1 MNHSIHYFARIHAWA
16 VFLLA
21 TIVGGMA
28 PTTFAAQA
36 DISST
41 PMSSARSAL
50 VKPNIMLLMD
60 TSGSMGWTHMPDELE
75 TTIGVDSVGYKSPQC
90 NALYYNPKT
99 TYRTPKKPDGS
110 LFATPSFSGA
120 PYAGYV
126 AYFAAPDA
134 TDQSTVNLSSAF
146 QAYAGKTLRN
156 TAATGDTP
164 QAAYYYVHSSG
175 LMLGY
180 AHPACADLDTGAD
193 RSATG
198 GGTWYRRLVTSTSG
212 IATVTGVD
220 ERANFANW
228 YSFYRTRI
236 SLTKSAASL
245 AFTPLTDTYRVGF
258 ITVRPNNLPT
268 SGTFDQGKYLAIN
281 DFNSTQRTSW
291 FNKLFAQI
299 PGGSS
304 PAREGLAR
312 VGRHYGGKQDGINTG
327 MTGDPVQYSCQQNFT
342 IMTTDG
348 YWNTQGETP
357 GGGPV
362 QLDGV
367 TLVGNQDNNLANP
380 LTPRPMYE
388 GDPDGTGVVEDNR
401 NTYSYGNCGSFFY
414 LSTQQFLASTVQTQ
428 QSTNQIT
435 QTTTQTTVNT
445 AQRLQSTYQALAST
459 SQITLAT
466 TQNLSQTKQ
475 ILRTTRQ
482 NLRSTTQNVAT
493 TTQPTQT
500 VTALK
505 IATSQ
510 PLRSTSQITQTTAQT
525 TQSTTQTLRSTTQNL
540 LTSKQNLQSST
551 QTTRSTTQAL
561 ASTSQASRSTT
572 QITTTSTQVRK
583 STSQTTSCDA
593 STELCEFKPTCT
605 PSAFVTCSTATT
617 GPTLVASCTAESPV
631 AGNGYKTT
639 TCASSVIGPNGAS
652 SCTPQSASSG
662 NSYTTIT
669 CGNASTSSTLVAS
682 CTPSAANS
690 GNSWT
695 ATNCTYVT
703 TGPTAVASCTDTAAN
718 SGNNYTSTTCSTNN
732 SGPTGVASC
741 SAQSATSGNAWTT
754 TTCGSNN
761 TSNVPVATCSG
772 SSANSGNGYTTTT
785 CSTNNNTPNT
795 PVASCSPVSPSS
807 GNGYT
812 TVTCSTNNSSA
823 TAVQICTPA
832 SASSGNSW
840 TATLCTPNNSGPT
853 GVDTCNASSANNGNG
868 WTTTSCGTNNTGPT
882 GVASCSASSRS
893 SGNAWTTTTCGNPT
907 TSNQPVSS
915 CTPAGASSGN
925 SWTATTCQTATS
937 GPTASGSCVASAGTS
952 GNNWVTTTCP
962 NVVTGPTVVGSC
974 TPVTATAGNGWQQ
987 TTCGTTSSSAAV
999 ATCVAAGNVTC
1010 SVNSNP
1016 NVPVQTCTPSGPT
1029 SGNGYTTTTC
1039 GTNDSV
1045 NTPAATCSASGATAG
1060 NSWVTTTCPA
1070 PIVGSITP
1078 VQTCAAVLP
1087 TAGNNYTATL
1097 CTVNN
1102 PAASFVASC
1111 TAVTATSGNSWTTT
1125 TCGSVV
1131 TTNVGVSSCT
1141 ASGPTSGN
1149 SYKTTSCPAPAV
1161 TTNVPVQTCTAA
1173 VAGSGNQWTATT
1185 CSNNNTSVGAA
1196 SCSAAAATS
1205 ANQWTATTCPT
1216 PTVSGPN
1223 GVAAC
1228 TPQSASAGNSWTAT
1242 TCANPTTSN
1251 VPVQTC
1257 TASGPGAANGYTTTT
1272 CNTVAAT
1279 DVPAASCTAGVA
1291 GAGNNWT
1298 GTTCRTVATG
1308 PTLNTACTADPASAA
1323 NNYTATICAAVSG
1336 KKVSYITQRTV
1347 TTTVRTNGV
1356 LGAPSVNGPTTTG
1369 SGDVDGSCFAPGSEP
1384 PLSTYST
1391 APSTTAGPSGGGKP
1405 GPNPPAGCT
1414 AWPCATSVIATGSAN
1429 GSVNALADVAQ
1440 YYYATDLRP
1449 SMPNTPEEGVPSVGT
1464 GPEADTAKW
1473 QHMTTFTVAL
1483 GVSGTL
1489 NYLPDYKSASTLT
1502 GDFADLRTG
1511 TRSWPLWPDPAVN
1524 AGAGNY
1530 GAWENP
1536 RSIDDFW
1543 HTAVNGRGQYFS
1555 ASDSDSLVAGLA
1567 DALAEID
1574 KQPSAGAAAG
1584 VSNAQPVAG
1593 DNFVFFSSYV
1603 TGDWTGDLT
1612 ASEIVLA
1619 TGALAST
1626 NAWSAKDKLLTKV
1639 GSACDNRNIYVIRPG
1654 ASTSLADFSANTF
1667 ACDGNGAPT
1676 GSVRN
1681 GLNAAEL
1688 LNFDASEVALFSQ
1701 FPSMTAGSG
1710 GQQEKAAGANLV
1722 NFLRGQTGLE
1732 GFKAGDLS
1740 KLYRKRESRLG
1751 DIIGGQPVYVK
1762 EPRATYLD
1770 AGYSAFK
1777 SAQAGRTAM
1786 VYAAA
1791 NDGMLHAF
1799 YADRTVADP
1808 LLGGQEAWAVIPS
1821 EVLPKMYKLAD
1832 KNYGKNHQFFVDG
1845 SPVVGDVYDSGTSQ
1859 WSTMLVG
1866 GLNAG
1871 GKSFYA
1877 LDITDP
1883 VNPIAKWEFKF
1894 SNTCFDASNASTA
1907 GADCHLGL
1915 SFGKPI
1921 ITKLATG
1928 KWVVMVTSGYN
1939 NVRGAGLSGDGGG
1952 YLYVLDAKTGS
1963 ILYKIETSAG
1973 DATTPSNLGQL
1984 NVFIDDSSVSNTAV
1998 RAYGGDMLGN
2008 IWRFDV
2014 NDTELPAGREATLLG
2029 QAKDSSGTAQPI
2041 TTRPE
2046 LAELDGKPM
2055 VFVGTG
2061 RLLGAQDVN
2070 DLQTQSI
2077 YGIVDKLTGSPVYS
2091 NLRGSMKPMVVTTAA
2106 RTSGSTR
2113 TVDCDAGQAARC
2125 ALKDGWVIDLPDAGE
2140 RNNIDMILL
2149 RTTLVAGTNVP
2160 NTSACGKG
2168 GDYWLNYIDFATG
2181 LSNGAFDGS
2190 AVSSTSAVSKFGNNS
2205 LITGLSV
2212 LDLSRTTGYSG
2223 SPIKI
2228 IARDSSDGATGAG
2241 GDGKRTDIYLKTP
2254 PPKGRRISWR
2264 EIAK

>member
-1 MNHSIHYFARIHAWA
+1 MNHSIPFFARMQSSACM
-16 VFLLA
+16 VLA
-21 TIVGGMA
+21 MLFACFA
-28 PTTFAAQA
+28 PTTHAAQA
-36 DISST
+36 DISNT
-41 PMSSARSAL
+41 PMSSVRSAL

-75 TTIGVDSVGYKSPQC
+75 SIIGTGSVGYKSAQC
-90 NALYYNPKT
+90 NPLYYNPT
-99 TYRTPKKPDGS
+99 TVYRVPKKPDTTA
-110 LFATPSFSGA
+110 FATPSFTSA
-120 PYAGYV
+120 PYAGYS
-126 AYFAAPDA
+126 AYFAGADA
-134 TDQSTVNLSSAF
+134 TDLSVVNLSSAF

-156 TAATGDTP
+156 TGAASDTP

-175 LMLGY
+175 QALKY
-180 AHPACADLDTGAD
+180 TNADCADADTDANRTATSGA
-193 RSATG
+193 
-198 GGTWYRRLVTSTSG
+198 TWHRRLVTSTSG
-212 IATVTGVD
+212 IDPKTGVSPYD
-220 ERANFANW
+220 ERENFAIW

-245 AFTPLTDTYRVGF
+245 AFTPLNDTYRVGF
-258 ITVRPNNLPT
+258 ITVRPNDLPT
-268 SGTFDQGKYLAIN
+268 SSTFDQNKYVAIN
-281 DFNSTQRTSW
+281 DFNSSQRTSW

-357 GGGPV
+357 GAGGGPV
-362 QLDGV
+362 NLDG
-367 TLVGNQDNNLANP
+367 TQPVGNQDNNELI
-380 LTPRPMYE
+380 TPKPMYE

-401 NTYSYGNCGSFFY
+401 NTYSYSNCGSFFY

-482 NLRSTTQNVAT
+482 NLRSTTQNIAT

-510 PLRSTSQITQTTAQT
+510 PLRSTSQTTQTTAQT
-525 TQSTTQTLRSTTQNL
+525 TQSTTQTLRATTQNL
-540 LTSKQNLQSST
+540 LTSRQNLQSST
-551 QTTRSTTQAL
+551 QITRSTTQAL

-617 GPTLVASCTAESPV
+617 GPTLVASCTAESAA

-652 SCTPQSASSG
+652 SCSPQSAGSG
-662 NSYTTIT
+662 NSFTTIT
-669 CGNASTSSTLVAS
+669 CGNASTAPTLVAS
-682 CTPSAANS
+682 CSPSAANS

-703 TGPTAVASCTDTAAN
+703 TGPTAVASCSNAAAN
-718 SGNNYTSTTCSTNN
+718 SGNNYTSTTCSPNN

-741 SAQSATSGNAWTT
+741 SAQSATSGNGWTT

-823 TAVQICTPA
+823 NPVQTCTAA
-832 SASSGNSW
+832 SATSGNSW
-840 TATLCTPNNSGPT
+840 TATVCTPNNTGPT

-868 WTTTSCGTNNTGPT
+868 WTTTTCGTNNTGPT
-882 GVASCSASSRS
+882 GVASCSPSSRN
-893 SGNAWTTTTCGNPT
+893 SGNAWTTTTCGNPVT
-907 TSNQPVSS
+907 TNQPVSS
-915 CTPAGASSGN
+915 CTPASASSGN

-937 GPTASGSCVASAGTS
+937 GPTASGSCVTSAGTS

-1016 NVPVQTCTPSGPT
+1016 NVPVQTCTASGPN

-1045 NTPAATCSASGATAG
+1045 NTPAATCSASGGTAG

-1087 TAGNNYTATL
+1087 AVGNNFTATL

-1111 TAVTATSGNSWTTT
+1111 TAVTATSGNGWTTT

-1131 TTNVGVSSCT
+1131 TTNVGVSSCA

-1149 SYKTTSCPAPAV
+1149 SYKTTTCPSPAV

-1173 VAGSGNQWTATT
+1173 VAGSVNQWTATT

-1205 ANQWTATTCPT
+1205 ANQWTATTCPA

-1279 DVPAASCTAGVA
+1279 DVPAASCTAGA
-1291 GAGNNWT
+1291 ASAGNNWT

-1347 TTTVRTNGV
+1347 TTTKRINGV
-1356 LGAPSVNGPTTTG
+1356 LGAPTVVTDAPTPIA
-1369 SGDVDGSCFAPGSEP
+1369 DLNGSCFAPGSEP
-1384 PLSTYST
+1384 PLSTYAT
-1391 APSTTAGPSGGGKP
+1391 APSTTSGPSGSGKP
-1405 GPNPPAGCT
+1405 GPNPPTGCT
-1414 AWPCATSVIATGSAN
+1414 AWPCSTSVIATGAAN

-1449 SMPNTPEEGVPSVGT
+1449 GMSNDPPPLGEGVPKVGD
-1464 GPEADTAKW
+1464 GIEDDKANW

-1489 NYLPDYKSASTLT
+1489 TYDPLYKTSI
-1502 GDFADLRTG
+1502 DTG
-1511 TRSWPLWPDPAVN
+1511 TDFGKLRSGALSWPLWPDPAVN
-1524 AGAGNY
+1524 AEVNFSK
-1530 GAWENP
+1530 WENP

-1555 ASDSDSLVAGLA
+1555 ASDSDTLVAGLT
-1567 DALAEID
+1567 DALADID
-1574 KQPSAGAAAG
+1574 KVDAAGASAG
-1584 VSNAQPVAG
+1584 VSNSQPVAG
-1593 DNFVFFSSYV
+1593 DNFAFVSSYK
-1603 TGDWTGDLT
+1603 TSDWTGDLT
-1612 ASEIVLA
+1612 AREISLT
-1619 TGALAST
+1619 TGVIST
-1626 NAWSAKDKLLTKV
+1626 TTAWSAQLKLAEKI
-1639 GSACDNRNIYVIRPG
+1639 GAACDNRTIYLIRPG
-1654 ASTSLADFSANTF
+1654 TTTSLVDFSAETY
-1667 ACDGNGAPT
+1667 ACDSNRAPT
-1676 GSVRN
+1676 GSPRN

-1688 LNFDASEVALFSQ
+1688 LNFDSSEVALFSHYLL
-1701 FPSMTAGSG
+1701 MTTGTN
-1710 GQQEKAAGANLV
+1710 GQQERAAGANLV

-1732 GFKAGDLS
+1732 GFRLGEKPAVGQQS
-1740 KLYRKRESRLG
+1740 KLYRKRASALG

-1762 EPRATYLD
+1762 GPRSTYLD
-1770 AGYSAFK
+1770 AGYDSFK
-1777 SAQAGRTAM
+1777 SAQSGRTPM
-1786 VYAAA
+1786 VYVAA

-1799 YADRTVADP
+1799 YADKTAADP

-1821 EVLPKMYKLAD
+1821 AVLPNLYKLAD
-1832 KNYGKNHQFFVDG
+1832 KNYAKQHRYYVDG
-1845 SPVVGDVYDSGTSQ
+1845 SPVVGDVYDTATST
-1859 WSTMLVG
+1859 WSTILVG

-1871 GKSFYA
+1871 GKGYYA
-1877 LDITDP
+1877 LDITNPANP
-1883 VNPIAKWEFKF
+1883 VAKWEFKF
-1894 SNTCFDASNASTA
+1894 SSICFDSANISTA

-1915 SFGKPI
+1915 TFGKPV
-1921 ITKLATG
+1921 ITKLANG
-1928 KWVVMVTSGYN
+1928 KWVVMVSSGYN
-1939 NVRGAGLSGDGGG
+1939 NVRGAGASGDGGG
-1952 YLYVLDAKTGS
+1952 YLYVLDASTGL
-1963 ILYKIETSAG
+1963 ILHKIATAAG

-2008 IWRFDV
+2008 VWRFDV
-2014 NDTELPAGREATLLG
+2014 NDIDLPVGREATLLG
-2029 QAKDSSGTAQPI
+2029 QAKTTGGLSQPI

-2061 RLLGAQDVN
+2061 RLLGAQDVS
-2070 DLQTQSI
+2070 DQQTQSI
-2077 YGIVDKLTGSPVYS
+2077 YGIVDQLTAGPVYPD
-2091 NLRGSMKPMVVTTAA
+2091 LRAALKPMLMTPINTTSRKSECNLAEA
-2106 RTSGSTR
+2106 T
-2113 TVDCDAGQAARC
+2113 RC
-2125 ALKDGWVIDLPDAGE
+2125 ASKEGWVLDLPETGE
-2140 RNNIDMILL
+2140 RMNIDMKLIGA
-2149 RTTLVAGTNVP
+2149 TLVAGTNIPIVTNP
-2160 NTSACGKG
+2160 CVTGGKS
-2168 GDYWLNYIDFATG
+2168 WLNFIDYATG
-2181 LSNGAFDGS
+2181 ETTLSAFNS
-2190 AVSSTSAVSKFGNNS
+2190 NS
-2205 LITGLSV
+2205 LIVGLGIISLSKDAVGTLDKV
-2212 LDLSRTTGYSG
+2212 LV
-2223 SPIKI
+2223 
-2228 IARDSSDGATGAG
+2228 RDGVAPD
-2241 GDGKRTDIYLKTP
+2241 RPVDIPPGTP
-2254 PPKGRRISWR
+2254 KPKGRRISWR

>member
-1 MNHSIHYFARIHAWA
+1 MNHLIHYFARMQAWA
-16 VFLLA
+16 VFMLT
-21 TIVGGMA
+21 TIVGGIA
-28 PTTFAAQA
+28 PSAFAAQA

-75 TTIGVDSVGYKSPQC
+75 TTIGVGSVGYKSPQC
-90 NALYYNPKT
+90 NALYYNPRT
-99 TYRTPKKPDGS
+99 TYRIPKKPDGT
-110 LFATPSFSGA
+110 LFPTPAFSAA

-126 AYFAAPDA
+126 SYFAAPDI

-146 QAYAGKTLRN
+146 QAFAGKTLRN

-175 LMLGY
+175 VALGY
-180 AHPACADLDTGAD
+180 ANAACADTDTGAD
-193 RSATG
+193 RTATG
-198 GGTWYRRLVTSTSG
+198 GGNWTRKLVTSTSG
-212 IATVTGVD
+212 LASTTGID
-220 ERANFANW
+220 ERANFAIW

-362 QLDGV
+362 QLDGT

-414 LSTQQFLASTVQTQ
+414 LSTRQFLASTVQNR
-428 QSTNQIT
+428 QSTNQVT

-475 ILRTTRQ
+475 ILKTTRQ
-482 NLRSTTQNVAT
+482 NLRSTTQNIAI

-510 PLRSTSQITQTTAQT
+510 PLRSTNQITQTTAQIT
-525 TQSTTQTLRSTTQNL
+525 RSTAQTLQSTTQNL
-540 LTSKQNLQSST
+540 LTSTQNLRST
-551 QTTRSTTQAL
+551 TQITRSTTQAL
-561 ASTSQASRSTT
+561 ASTSQASRTTT

-593 STELCEFKPTCT
+593 STELCSFTPTCT
-605 PSAFVTCSTATT
+605 PSAFVTCSTATS
-617 GPTLVASCTAESPV
+617 GPSLVASCTAELPN

-639 TCASSVIGPNGAS
+639 TCDSAVIGPNGAS
-652 SCTPQSASSG
+652 SCSPQTAGSG

-669 CGNASTSSTLVAS
+669 CGNVSSAATLVAS
-682 CTPSAANS
+682 CTASAANS

-703 TGPTAVASCTDTAAN
+703 SGPTAVASCTDTAA
-718 SGNNYTSTTCSTNN
+718 SAGNNYTSTTCITNN

-741 SAQSATSGNAWTT
+741 SVQPASSGNSWTA
-754 TTCGSNN
+754 TTCGNNN
-761 TSNVPVATCSG
+761 TSNVPVASCSA
-772 SSANSGNGYTTTT
+772 SSAGSGNGYTATT

-807 GNGYT
+807 GNGYV

-823 TAVQICTPA
+823 TAVQTCVGASANWTATICTPV
-832 SASSGNSW
+832 N
-840 TATLCTPNNSGPT
+840 TGPT
-853 GVDTCNASSANNGNG
+853 GVDRCDADTPKNGNS
-868 WTTTSCGTNNTGPT
+868 WTTTTCGTNNTGPT
-882 GVASCSASSRS
+882 GVSSCSSSSRN
-893 SGNAWTTTTCGNPT
+893 SGNAWTTTTCGNLST
-907 TSNQPVSS
+907 TDVAVSS
-915 CTPAGASSGN
+915 CTPSSASSGN
-925 SWTATTCQTATS
+925 SWVTTTCRTATS
-937 GPTASGSCVASAGTS
+937 GPTANGGCSASAGSS
-952 GNNWVTTTCP
+952 GNNWVTTSCP

-974 TPVTATAGNGWQQ
+974 TPVTATSGNGWQQ
-987 TTCGTTSSSAAV
+987 TACGTTSSSAPV
-999 ATCVAAGNVTC
+999 ASCVPAGNVTC
-1010 SVNSNP
+1010 GTNNTA

-1029 SGNGYTTTTC
+1029 SSNGYTTTTC
-1039 GTNDSV
+1039 GTNDV
-1045 NTPAATCSASGATAG
+1045 LNAPAASCSASSATSG

-1070 PIVGSITP
+1070 PILGSVTP
-1078 VQTCAAVLP
+1078 VQTCTAVLP
-1087 TAGNNYTATL
+1087 VAGNSYTATL

-1102 PAASFVASC
+1102 PAATFVASC
-1111 TAVTATSGNSWTTT
+1111 NAVTASSGNAWTTT

-1141 ASGPTSGN
+1141 PSGPTSGN
-1149 SYKTTSCPAPAV
+1149 GYKTTTCPSPAV
-1161 TTNVPVQTCTAA
+1161 TTNVPVQTCTAV

-1185 CSNNNTSVGAA
+1185 CSSNNTSVGAA
-1196 SCSAAAATS
+1196 SCSAAPATL
-1205 ANQWTATTCPT
+1205 ANQWTAITCPAPVVNG
-1216 PTVSGPN
+1216 PT
-1223 GVAAC
+1223 GVASC
-1228 TPQSASAGNSWTAT
+1228 TPQPASAGNAWTAT
-1242 TCANPTTSN
+1242 TCANPITSN

-1257 TASGPGAANGYTTTT
+1257 NASGPGSGNNYTTTT
-1272 CNTVAAT
+1272 CNTVAET
-1279 DVPAASCTAGVA
+1279 DVPVASCTAGPA
-1291 GAGNNWT
+1291 SAGNNWT
-1298 GTTCRTVATG
+1298 DTACRTIATG
-1308 PTLNTACTADPASAA
+1308 PTLNTACTADPASSA

-1336 KKVSYITQRTV
+1336 KKVSYITQRSV

-1356 LGAPSVNGPTTTG
+1356 LGAPSVNGPITTG

-1384 PLSTYST
+1384 SLTTYAT
-1391 APSTTAGPSGGGKP
+1391 APSTTAGPSGSGKP
-1405 GPNPPAGCT
+1405 GPNPPSGCS
-1414 AWPCATSVIATGSAN
+1414 AWPCATSVIAIGAAN

-1555 ASDSDSLVAGLA
+1555 ASDSDSLVSGLA

-1603 TGDWTGDLT
+1603 TGDWTGDVT
-1612 ASEIVLA
+1612 ASEIVLT

-1654 ASTSLADFSANTF
+1654 ANTSLADFSANTF
-1667 ACDGNGAPT
+1667 ACDGNGAPA
-1676 GSVRN
+1676 GSARN

-1688 LNFDASEVALFSQ
+1688 LNFDSSEVALFSQ

-1722 NFLRGQTGLE
+1722 NFLRGQSGLE

-1762 EPRATYLD
+1762 DPRATYSD

-1786 VYAAA
+1786 VYVAA

-1799 YADRTVADP
+1799 YADKTVADP

-1883 VNPIAKWEFKF
+1883 VNPVAKWEFKF
-1894 SNTCFDASNASTA
+1894 SATCFDAANAGTA

-1928 KWVVMVTSGYN
+1928 RWVVMVTSGYN

-2029 QAKDSSGTAQPI
+2029 QAKDSSGAFQPI

-2070 DLQTQSI
+2070 DVQTQSI
-2077 YGIVDKLTGSPVYS
+2077 YGIVDKLIGSPVYTD
-2091 NLRGSMKPMVVTTAA
+2091 LRGAMKPMVVTTAA
-2106 RTSGSTR
+2106 RTAGSTR
-2113 TVDCDAGQAARC
+2113 TVDCDAAQSARC
-2125 ALKDGWVIDLPDAGE
+2125 AFKDGWVIDLPDAGE

-2181 LSNGAFDGS
+2181 MSNGAFDGS

-2212 LDLSRTTGYSG
+2212 LDLSRSTGYTG

-2228 IARDSSDGATGAG
+2228 VARDSSDGASGAG
-2241 GDGKRTDIYLKTP
+2241 GDGKRTDIFLRTP

>member
-1 MNHSIHYFARIHAWA
+1 MNHSIHFFTRLRFWA
-16 VFLLA
+16 GLTLA
-21 TIVGGMA
+21 LTSAFMT
-28 PTTFAAQA
+28 PTAFAALA

-75 TTIGVDSVGYKSPQC
+75 TTIGVGSVGYKSPQC

-110 LFATPSFSGA
+110 LFATPSFTSA

-126 AYFAAPDA
+126 AYFASPDT

-156 TAATGDTP
+156 TGATGDTP

-198 GGTWYRRLVTSTSG
+198 GGMWSRRLVTSTSG
-212 IATVTGVD
+212 IANVTGVD
-220 ERANFANW
+220 ERANFASW

-281 DFNSTQRTSW
+281 DFNSSQRTSW

-348 YWNTQGETP
+348 YWNTQGETS

-401 NTYSYGNCGSFFY
+401 NTYSYSACGSFFY

-428 QSTNQIT
+428 QSTNQVT
-435 QTTTQTTVNT
+435 QTTTQTSVNT
-445 AQRLQSTYQALAST
+445 AQRLQSTYQALANT

-466 TQNLSQTKQ
+466 TQNLSQSRQ

-482 NLRSTTQNVAT
+482 NLQSSTQNIAT

-525 TQSTTQTLRSTTQNL
+525 TQSTTQTLSSTTQNL
-540 LTSKQNLQSST
+540 LTSKQNLQSTT
-551 QTTRSTTQAL
+551 QITRSTTQAL
-561 ASTSQASRSTT
+561 SSTSQASRSTT
-572 QITTTSTQVRK
+572 QITTTSTQVSK

-593 STELCEFKPTCT
+593 STELCSFTPTCT

-617 GPTLVASCTAESPV
+617 GPTLVASCTAESPTSS
-631 AGNGYKTT
+631 NGYKTT
-639 TCASSVIGPNGAS
+639 SCASSVIGPNGAS
-652 SCTPQSASSG
+652 SCTPQSATSG
-662 NSYTTIT
+662 NNYTTIT
-669 CGNASTSSTLVAS
+669 CGNVSTAPTLVTS
-682 CTPSAANS
+682 CTPASANS
-690 GNSWT
+690 GNNWT
-695 ATNCTYVT
+695 ATNCSYVT
-703 TGPTAVASCTDTAAN
+703 SGPTAVASCTNTAAS
-718 SGNNYTSTTCSTNN
+718 SGNNYTSTSCSTNN
-732 SGPTGVASC
+732 SGPTGVGSC
-741 SAQSATSGNAWTT
+741 SAQSASSSNSWTT
-754 TTCGSNN
+754 TTCGNNN
-761 TSNVPVATCSG
+761 TTNVPVATCTS
-772 SSANSGNGYTTTT
+772 SSASSTNNYTTTT
-785 CSTNNNTPNT
+785 CGTNNNTPNT
-795 PVASCSPVSPSS
+795 PVASCSPASPTS
-807 GNGYT
+807 GNNFVS
-812 TVTCSTNNSSA
+812 VTCATNNSSP
-823 TAVQICTPA
+823 TAVQTCTA
-832 SASSGNSW
+832 SSASSGNNW
-840 TATLCTPNNSGPT
+840 TATVCTP
-853 GVDTCNASSANNGNG
+853 
-868 WTTTSCGTNNTGPT
+868 NNTGPT
-882 GVASCSASSRS
+882 GVDVCNASSAKGGNSWTTTTCGSNPSGPTGVSSCTASSRS
-893 SGNAWTTTTCGNPT
+893 GTNAWTTTTCGNPT
-907 TSNQPVSS
+907 TTDVPVSS
-915 CTPAGASSGN
+915 CSPSSATSGN
-925 SWTATTCQTATS
+925 NWTTTTCRTATT
-937 GPTASGSCVASAGTS
+937 GPTASGTCSPNAGSS

-962 NVVTGPTVVGSC
+962 NVVTGPTTVASC
-974 TPVTATAGNGWQQ
+974 TPVTATSGNGWQQ
-987 TTCGTTSSSAAV
+987 TTCSTTSSSTPV
-999 ATCVAAGNVTC
+999 ASCTPAGNVTC
-1010 SVNSNP
+1010 STNNTA

-1045 NTPAATCSASGATAG
+1045 STPAASCSPSGATSG

-1070 PIVGSITP
+1070 PIVGSVTP
-1078 VQTCAAVLP
+1078 VQTCTPVSP
-1087 TAGNNYTATL
+1087 VAGNNYTATL
-1097 CTVNN
+1097 CSVNN
-1102 PAASFVASC
+1102 PAATFVASC
-1111 TAVTATSGNSWTTT
+1111 TAVTATSGNGWTTT

-1131 TTNVGVSSCT
+1131 TTNVGVSSCNP
-1141 ASGPTSGN
+1141 SGPTSGN
-1149 SYKTTSCPAPAV
+1149 GYATTTCPSPAV

-1185 CSNNNTSVGAA
+1185 CGNNNTSVGAA

-1205 ANQWTATTCPT
+1205 ANQWTTTTCASTVNGPT
-1216 PTVSGPN
+1216 

-1228 TPQSASAGNSWTAT
+1228 TPRAADAGNSWTAT

-1257 TASGPGAANGYTTTT
+1257 NASGPGSGNGYTTTS

-1279 DVPAASCTAGVA
+1279 DVPAASCLAGPA
-1291 GAGNNWT
+1291 SAGNNWT

-1308 PTLNTACTADPASAA
+1308 PTLNTACAADPASAA
-1323 NNYTATICAAVSG
+1323 NNYTATICTAVSG
-1336 KKVSYITQRTV
+1336 KKVSFITQRTV
-1347 TTTVRTNGV
+1347 TTTVRTNGM
-1356 LGAPSVNGPTTTG
+1356 LGAPAVNGPTTTG
-1369 SGDVDGSCFAPGSEP
+1369 SGDMTGSCFAPGSEP
-1384 PLSTYST
+1384 PLSTYAT
-1391 APSTTAGPSGGGKP
+1391 APSTTAGPSGSGKP

-1489 NYLPDYKSASTLT
+1489 NYLADYKSAATLT

-1511 TRSWPLWPDPAVN
+1511 ARSWPLWPDPAAN
-1524 AGAGNY
+1524 AGPGNY

-1555 ASDSDSLVAGLA
+1555 ASDSDSLVSGLA
-1567 DALAEID
+1567 DALASID

-1603 TGDWTGDLT
+1603 TGDWTGDVT
-1612 ASEIVLA
+1612 ASEIVLT
-1619 TGALAST
+1619 TGALAAT
-1626 NAWSAKDKLLTKV
+1626 NAWSAKDRLATKL
-1639 GSACDNRNIYVIRPG
+1639 GSACDNRNIYVIRSG
-1654 ASTSLADFSANTF
+1654 ASTSLADFSANSF

-1681 GLNAAEL
+1681 GLNPAEM
-1688 LNFDASEVALFSQ
+1688 LNFDASEVALLSQ

-1722 NFLRGQTGLE
+1722 NFLRGQSGLE
-1732 GFKAGDLS
+1732 DFKAGDLG

-1762 EPRATYLD
+1762 EPRAKYLD

-1777 SAQAGRTAM
+1777 SAQSGRTAM
-1786 VYAAA
+1786 VYTAA

-1799 YADRTVADP
+1799 YAGSTPADP

-1821 EVLPKMYKLAD
+1821 EVLPKLYKLAD
-1832 KNYGKNHQFFVDG
+1832 KNYAKNHQFFVDG
-1845 SPVVGDVYDSGTSQ
+1845 SPVVGDVYDSVSSQ

-1883 VNPIAKWEFKF
+1883 VNPVAKWEFKF
-1894 SNTCFDASNASTA
+1894 STTCFDATNASTA

-1952 YLYVLDAKTGS
+1952 YLYVLDAKTGA
-1963 ILYKIETSAG
+1963 ILYKIETGAG
-1973 DATTPSNLGQL
+1973 NATTPSNLGQL
-1984 NVFIDDSSVSNTAV
+1984 NVFIDDASVSNTAV

-2029 QAKDSSGTAQPI
+2029 QAKDSSGSTQPI

-2061 RLLGAQDVN
+2061 RLLGAQDVS
-2070 DLQTQSI
+2070 DTQTQSI
-2077 YGIVDKLTGSPVYS
+2077 YGIVDKLTGSPVYA
-2091 NLRGSMKPMVVTTAA
+2091 NLRGSMKPMVVSSAA

-2113 TVDCDAGQAARC
+2113 TVDCDAAQPARC
-2125 ALKDGWVIDLPDAGE
+2125 AFKDGWVIDLPDAGE

-2149 RTTLVAGTNVP
+2149 GTTLVAGTNVP

-2168 GDYWLNYIDFATG
+2168 GEYWLNFIDFATG
-2181 LSNGAFDGS
+2181 MSNGAFDGA

-2212 LDLSRTTGYSG
+2212 LDLSRTSGYSG
-2223 SPIKI
+2223 SPTKI
-2228 IARDSSDGATGAG
+2228 SARDSSDGSTGATGTG
-2241 GDGKRTDIYLKTP
+2241 ITTDIYLKTP
-2254 PPKGRRISWR
+2254 PPRGRRISWR
-2264 EIAK
+2264 EIAN